1 MTLRRRFLVTSV
13 LVSVP
18 VAFALYSGVQWLRT
32 RDMAM
37 ALQRVV
43 TSQVND
49 GVRAQCESDPQ
60 WFLAGPREP
69 RPRPEERARP
79 DADVYLPRPS
89 TDPLPFE
96 IYAYDEEFGADSTA
110 GPRFP
115 PDLKRVLRSTSQSA
129 IVPFVTSEGTGL
141 QMAVLTGWKGSA
153 CAVLL
158 ARLRPVPH
166 ETIDHALVLGSIF
179 VAVLAA
185 AFLVSVET
193 EGRIRRVSDA
203 ARDSVRANY
212 SGAAI
217 VTGRDE
223 IGSVAAAFNEAC
235 VEIRRRVADV
245 KDREEALR
253 RFTANVSEDVVASL
267 GVLEARLGLLDRTAS
282 LSPEA
287 RVEVR
292 EAIREAH
299 DTGAKLQNLAASATL
314 RLSSESPAREQVD
327 LAGLTARVVERHQVL
342 ARAAEV
348 TLAAGAPHPPVI
360 VLGDAVLLER
370 TISNLIDNAIRYNR
384 AGGRVTVRLGAG
396 AGRFS
401 LRVIDDGPG
410 VSEEALSR
418 LTAIRR
424 FRGDEARTQQPGGLG
439 LGLAIVREVGDR
451 LKLQWTF
458 RRVAAGGFEAELG
471 GETIATS
478 DN

>member
-1 MTLRRRFLVTSV
+1 MTLRRRFLVTGV
-13 LVSVP
+13 LVAVP
-18 VAFALYSGVQWLRT
+18 VAAALYSGVQWLRT
-32 RDMAM
+32 RDMTM
-37 ALQRVV
+37 ALQRFV

-79 DADVYLPRPS
+79 DADVLLPRPS

-115 PDLKRVLRSTSQSA
+115 ADLKRVLRSTSTSA
-129 IVPFVTSEGTGL
+129 IAPFVTSEGTGL

-166 ETIDHALVLGSIF
+166 ETTDHVLVFGALFL
-179 VAVLAA
+179 AVLAGA
-185 AFLVSVET
+185 LLVSGET
-193 EGRIRRVSDA
+193 EWRIRRVSDA

-212 SGAAI
+212 TGAVT

-253 RFTANVSEDVVASL
+253 RFTTNASEDVVTPL
-267 GVLEARLGLLDRTAS
+267 GVLEARLGLLDRAAT
-282 LSPEA
+282 LSPDA

-299 DTGAKLQNLAASATL
+299 DVRARLQNLAASATL
-314 RLSSESPAREQVD
+314 RMSSESPAKEPVD
-327 LAGLTARVVERHQVL
+327 LATLAASVVESHQVL
-342 ARAAEV
+342 ARAADV
-348 TLAAGAPHPPVI
+348 TLSAVAPHAPVD
-360 VLGDAVLLER
+360 VAGDAALLDR
-370 TISNLIDNAIRYNR
+370 TIGNLVDNAIRYNR
-384 AGGRVTVRLGAG
+384 PGGRVAVRLDAD

-401 LRVIDDGPG
+401 LRVTDDGPG
-410 VSEEALSR
+410 VSEEDLSR

-424 FRGDEARTQQPGGLG
+424 FRGDEGRTQQPGGLG
-439 LGLAIVREVGDR
+439 LGLAIVREVCDR
-451 LKLQWTF
+451 LKLQWAF
-458 RRVAAGGFEAELG
+458 RRVPAGGFEAELQG
-471 GETIATS
+471 PTA
-478 DN
+478 N